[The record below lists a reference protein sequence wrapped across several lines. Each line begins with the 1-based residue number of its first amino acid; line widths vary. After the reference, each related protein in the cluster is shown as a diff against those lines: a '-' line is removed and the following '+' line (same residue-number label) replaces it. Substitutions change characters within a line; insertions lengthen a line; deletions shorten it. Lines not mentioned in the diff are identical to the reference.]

1 MVLFKSSIR
10 MINKSRSTDCSC
22 LILDF
27 NRNLSEVPQLGMI
40 LLINFKINTI
50 YLVKKIFYSL

>member
-1 MVLFKSSIR
+1 